1 MKRVKILLLL
11 VFALTIAS
19 SCEKEDV
26 DIDGPKWLEQKIADL
41 SSNKDH
47 FGSTVYSHV
56 WKGNVFYHIQ
66 IPISSCAYCEVYDK
80 NGNKLDWAV
89 YDFESYLAERKNEK
103 VVWTWPRD

>member
-1 MKRVKILLLL
+1 MKRVQILLLI

-26 DIDGPKWLEQKIADL
+26 DGPKWLEQKIADL
-41 SSNKDH
+41 SSNESH
-47 FGSTVYSHV
+47 VGSTVYSHV
-56 WKGNVFYHIQ
+56 WKSDVYYHIE

-80 NGNKLDWAV
+80 KGNKLDWAV
-89 YDFESYLAERKNEK
+89 SDFEGYIAERKDEK